1 MSRKRCGPHLSQ
13 ETAAERAAALDPWLN
28 YYNTERIHAAIKG
41 TPITRVS
48 LT

>member
-1 MSRKRCGPHLSQ
+1 
-13 ETAAERAAALDPWLN
+13 PWLN